1 METSRF
7 ETKKLV
13 RVVSISNRSNFCNQR
28 LLNIY
33 SHLYLRVLS
42 PLRPYMKQYQA
53 VRVVKQNIFFHIP
66 VCREDTNRIC
76 TIGRDN
82 KKCCRIPGLLCEKK
96 SRYSK
101 EARISFLAI
110 DKNPNQ

>member
-13 RVVSISNRSNFCNQR
+13 RVESISNRSNFCNQR
-28 LLNIY
+28 LFNIY
-33 SHLYLRVLS
+33 SYCYLRVLS
-42 PLRPYMKQYQA
+42 PLRPYIKQYPA
-53 VRVVKQNIFFHIP
+53 VREVNQNIFFHIP

-82 KKCCRIPGLLCEKK
+82 NKCCRIPGLLCEKK
-96 SRYSK
+96 
-101 EARISFLAI
+101 
-110 DKNPNQ
+110 

>member
-1 METSRF
+1 
-7 ETKKLV
+7 
-13 RVVSISNRSNFCNQR
+13 
-28 LLNIY
+28 
-33 SHLYLRVLS
+33 
-42 PLRPYMKQYQA
+42 MKQYQA

-96 SRYSK
+96 K
-101 EARISFLAI
+101 VL
-110 DKNPNQ
+110 

>member
-13 RVVSISNRSNFCNQR
+13 RVVSISNRYNFCNQR

-42 PLRPYMKQYQA
+42 PLRPYIKQYQA
-53 VRVVKQNIFFHIP
+53 VRVVKQNIFSTSLYVGKIQIESVLLAEITRSVVASLDFC
-66 VCREDTNRIC
+66 VR
-76 TIGRDN
+76 
-82 KKCCRIPGLLCEKK
+82 KK
-96 SRYSK
+96 
-101 EARISFLAI
+101 
-110 DKNPNQ
+110 